1 MIANIAAAVLVWH
14 VLGAW
19 WAVGVV
25 VVGLMLEVLSH
36 TASAPL
42 SLDPILEELQEIKDK
57 LDARDEDDDELM

>member
-1 MIANIAAAVLVWH
+1 MIANVAAAVLVWH

-25 VVGLMLEVLSH
+25 VVGLLLEVLAH

-42 SLDPILEELQEIKDK
+42 SLEPILEELQEIKDR
-57 LDARDEDDDELM
+57 LDTRGQEDDEVL